1 MEKTV
6 RIEGRDIP
14 VVRET
19 DVIVVGGGLAGVAAA
34 VAAARHGAKV
44 TLIEKSIVLG
54 GLATLGHV
62 CVYLPIDD
70 GRGHKIYGGLAEELM
85 RVCVRYSQDSIPEQ
99 WKDGPDTA
107 PEDSPRYMSNF
118 FIPPAV
124 LALDELVQ
132 QEGVDVV
139 FDTVF
144 SEPIMDGNTVKGIV
158 VENKSGRTA
167 YMAKMFVD
175 ASGDAD
181 LVFRAGA
188 ETETLKTIVSHWF
201 HELDFDAMKKGM
213 EEGDMLKAVPL
224 RWLGLVPSGQAGDE
238 NMELTCDGTT
248 SEGVN
253 EYIRISRGLALDWL
267 KKHQR
272 PDYAMLTLPFM
283 PQFRMTRR
291 LIGKDELKY
300 DGEYHIDS
308 SIGCVIAS
316 LDEPATVY
324 EFPYEGLI
332 TDLLSN
338 VLAAGRM
345 VSAAGRGW
353 AIMRFIP
360 ACVLTGQAAGTAA
373 ALAAAKGCTLKEL
386 DVKELQRQLEND
398 GVKLHRPAGTEG
410 NVPVRRRRD
419 PIANVPDGPQI
430 NRFFVRTDDRDGN
443 KALPDTAEEHR

>member
-1 MEKTV
+1 
-6 RIEGRDIP
+6 
-14 VVRET
+14 
-19 DVIVVGGGLAGVAAA
+19 
-34 VAAARHGAKV
+34 
-44 TLIEKSIVLG
+44 
-54 GLATLGHV
+54 
-62 CVYLPIDD
+62 
-70 GRGHKIYGGLAEELM
+70 
-85 RVCVRYSQDSIPEQ
+85 
-99 WKDGPDTA
+99 
-107 PEDSPRYMSNF
+107 
-118 FIPPAV
+118 
-124 LALDELVQ
+124 
-132 QEGVDVV
+132 
-139 FDTVF
+139 
-144 SEPIMDGNTVKGIV
+144 
-158 VENKSGRTA
+158 
-167 YMAKMFVD
+167 
-175 ASGDAD
+175 
-181 LVFRAGA
+181 
-188 ETETLKTIVSHWF
+188 
-201 HELDFDAMKKGM
+201 
-213 EEGDMLKAVPL
+213 
-224 RWLGLVPSGQAGDE
+224 
-238 NMELTCDGTT
+238 MELTCDGTT

-345 VSAAGRGW
+345 VSASGRGW

-373 ALAAAKGCTLKEL
+373 AMAAANGCTLQEL
-386 DVKELQRQLEND
+386 DVRELQKQLEKD

-410 NVPVRRRRD
+410 NVPERRRRA
-419 PIANVPDGPQI
+419 PSEEKAEGPQI
-430 NRFFVRTDDRDGN
+430 NRFFVRTDGADVSSG
-443 KALPDTAEEHR
+443 H

>member
-1 MEKTV
+1 MGKTV
-6 RIEGRDIP
+6 RIAQQDIP
-14 VVRET
+14 VVKET
-19 DVIVVGGGLAGVAAA
+19 DVIVVGGGLAGVSAA

-99 WKDGPDTA
+99 WRDCPDTA

-118 FIPPAV
+118 FIPHAV
-124 LALDELVQ
+124 LALDEFVQ
-132 QEGVDVV
+132 QEGIDVV

-144 SEPIMDGNTVKGIV
+144 SEPIMEGNTVKGIV

-167 YMAKMFVD
+167 YMAKVFVD
-175 ASGDAD
+175 ATGDAD
-181 LVFRAGA
+181 LVYRAGA

-201 HELDFDAMKKGM
+201 HELDFDAMKKGI

-238 NMELTCDGTT
+238 KMELVCDGTT

-253 EYIRISRGLALDWL
+253 EYIRISRKLALDWL
-267 KKHQR
+267 KEHQR
-272 PDYAMLTLPFM
+272 PDYAMLTMPFM

-300 DGEYHIDS
+300 DGEYHIES
-308 SIGCVIAS
+308 SVGCVIAS

-345 VSAAGRGW
+345 VSASGRGW

-373 ALAAAKGCTLKEL
+373 AMAAQSGCTLQEL
-386 DVKELQRQLEND
+386 DVNQLQRKLEAD

-410 NVPVRRRRD
+410 NVPERRQRR
-419 PIANVPDGPQI
+419 PAAEESEGIQI
-430 NRFFVRTDDRDGN
+430 NRFYVRTDGS
-443 KALPDTAEEHR
+443 KGSGGH